1 MELVKIVADDEGP
14 EHHVPAP
21 AASRPRLQRRVR
33 RSRESSEGSE
43 ASVQSRSRRSS
54 KESLGGQDFGE
65 GDAAPKQA
73 RRMFTQDGRQLA
85 DRLSRTYVDESS
97 RLLLLQEITA
107 E

>member
-21 AASRPRLQRRVR
+21 AASLQRRVR

-73 RRMFTQDGRQLA
+73 RRVFTQAGRQLA